1 MTENTPPALSDFDG
15 ALGLEFL
22 NFLEYALLKRTGP
35 RSYEFCGL
43 VPSFYKKIFTG
54 DDGRLDNPWEHSFM
68 LEYFLLD
75 AEEFFERSPKPGE
88 RINSGIWLET
98 DHSSSEEIPLIAR
111 AWQLKDEQVM
121 SIQVIHEE
129 YAERLR
135 ILRKARHELMERRK
149 ISTALN
155 SFKKKALFDAMT
167 KLYNKGSFMDILQEQ
182 VEKFR
187 NYSPTMA
194 LFIIDVDH
202 FKNVND
208 TLGHLAGDSILIQVA
223 EVLKASLRKNDFP
236 ARYGGD
242 EFTVIA
248 PDTNTEQSQKLAEKL
263 RSRIASHDFGTD
275 KLRITISVGFTI
287 YRPGETLQNFIRRAD
302 LALYDAKQMGRNIA
316 CFRDPWL
323 IDDEDVI
330 PDSRLPAKKTPPA
343 SQLGAETANERKAAE
358 GKAAEGKADDPKN
371 DDPAEIFDAEESP
384 ELDQDLEDCPENDA
398 DAEDKN

>member
-1 MTENTPPALSDFDG
+1 MTKTPIIFNEVQDQG

-22 NFLEYALLKRTGP
+22 NFLEYVILKRVGHMRYELYGP
-35 RSYEFCGL
+35 
-43 VPSFYKKIFTG
+43 PPAFYTSLFFP
-54 DDGRLDNPWEHSFM
+54 DGPGEMQSLDQPWDNSFM

-75 AEEFFERSPKPGE
+75 AEEFFDKAPKPG
-88 RINSGIWLET
+88 NKTSSGIWLET
-98 DHSSSEEIPLIAR
+98 NPKTLEEVPLIAR
-111 AWQLKDEQVM
+111 AWQLENSQVI

-129 YAERLR
+129 YSERLR

-149 ISTALN
+149 ISSALN

-182 VEKFR
+182 VDKFR
-187 NYSPTMA
+187 NYSPTMS

-202 FKNVND
+202 FKRVND

-223 EVLKASLRKNDFP
+223 DLLKSSLRKNDFP

-248 PDTNTEQSQKLAEKL
+248 PDTNMEQSQKLAEKL
-263 RSRIASHDFGTD
+263 RSRVENHDFGANHL
-275 KLRITISVGFTI
+275 KITISVGYTI

-323 IDDEDVI
+323 IDDEEI
-330 PDSRLPAKKTPPA
+330 IQAPDPGPLPKAPA
-343 SQLGAETANERKAAE
+343 PVPFSSHI
-358 GKAAEGKADDPKN
+358 KADIDLASN
-371 DDPAEIFDAEESP
+371 LD
-384 ELDQDLEDCPENDA
+384 LDQDLEDDPEDSPH
-398 DAEDKN
+398 DFEP